1 MTTLAERVG
10 EAAETLRKEL
20 PRPPV
25 TAVVLGSGLGGFAD
39 DLPGA
44 LSIPSSRIPHYPA
57 PTVLGHAG
65 RLVFWESAGRSMLAI
80 QGRRH
85 YYESGDAAE
94 VVFPVH
100 LAARLGVRTIILTN
114 AAGGVNRE
122 LEPGELMVITD
133 QINLTG
139 RQPPPAGTGEENRSG
154 AAYDPDLVRM
164 ILGVAEGMGIGMR
177 RGVYCGVTGP
187 TYETASEVEYIYRIG
202 GDAVGM
208 STVMEAAAATS
219 LGLRL
224 GGISLITNY
233 GTGIRPAKL
242 SHDHVTGVASQAA
255 GTFSSLLRTLL
266 PLLP

>member
-1 MTTLAERVG
+1 MTTLAERVE
-10 EAAETLRKEL
+10 EAAETLEKAL
-20 PRPPV
+20 PGPPV

-44 LSIPSSRIPHYPA
+44 LSIPSERIPHYPA
-57 PTVLGHAG
+57 PTVHGHAG
-65 RLVFWESAGRSMLAI
+65 KLVFWESAGRPLLAI

-100 LAARLGVRTIILTN
+100 LAARLGARTIVLTN
-114 AAGGVNRE
+114 AAGGVNRGFQ
-122 LEPGELMVITD
+122 PGDLMVITD

-139 RQPPPAGTGEENRSG
+139 RRQPPAGGGQQIVPRVE
-154 AAYDPDLVRM
+154 YDPALVRS
-164 ILGVAEGMGIGMR
+164 ILGVAEGMGIGMK

-187 TYETASEVEYIYRIG
+187 TYETAAEVEYIYRIG

-208 STVMEAAAATS
+208 STVLEAAAAGA

-242 SHDHVTGVASQAA
+242 SHDHVTSVALRAA
-255 GTFSSLLRTLL
+255 GTFSTLLRSLL

>member
-10 EAAETLRKEL
+10 EAAEALGREL
-20 PRPPV
+20 PGPPV

-39 DLPGA
+39 DVPGA

-57 PTVLGHAG
+57 PTVHGHAG
-65 RLVFWESAGRSMLAI
+65 KLVFWESAGRPVMAI

-100 LAARLGVRTIILTN
+100 LAARLGARTIILTN

-122 LEPGELMVITD
+122 LRPGDLMVITD

-139 RQPPPAGTGEENRSG
+139 LRQPRAGTGGNRRP
-154 AAYDPDLVRM
+154 AAEYDPALVRL
-164 ILGVAEGMGIGMR
+164 ILGVAEEMGIGMK

-187 TYETASEVEYIYRIG
+187 TYETAAEVEYIYRIG

-208 STVMEAAAATS
+208 STVLEAAAATA

-242 SHDHVTGVASQAA
+242 SHDHVTGVASRAA